1 MVGKNF
7 FDDNLENLKEC
18 VKLASNEIM
27 NIYNSDD
34 FGQEKKLDGSPL
46 TLADKRANKVI
57 LNSLKEISKHLK
69 TLSLCTLMKTQQD
82 FTQMK

>member
-34 FGQEKKLDGSPL
+34 FGQEKKIGW
-46 TLADKRANKVI
+46 
-57 LNSLKEISKHLK
+57 
-69 TLSLCTLMKTQQD
+69 LSINPSR
-82 FTQMK
+82 